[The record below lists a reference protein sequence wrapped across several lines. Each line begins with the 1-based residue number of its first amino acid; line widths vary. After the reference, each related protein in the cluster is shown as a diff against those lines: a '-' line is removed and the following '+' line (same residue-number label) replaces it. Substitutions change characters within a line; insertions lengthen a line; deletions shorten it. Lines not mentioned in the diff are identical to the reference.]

1 MKTATL
7 IPGAHLGRTPEGGK
21 GKHNH
26 FVLFLHY
33 LGKCRLLPA
42 ITLLETNNLDGII
55 LWEPVTRS
63 GGKPAT

>member
-1 MKTATL
+1 MKTATS

-33 LGKCRLLPA
+33 LGKCIGLSLGVE
-42 ITLLETNNLDGII
+42 LVWVME
-55 LWEPVTRS
+55 EV
-63 GGKPAT
+63 